1 MQLSLPAQLLGMG
14 AGAWQGQHGGMCSCM
29 ELVLHWDGVWPLLL
43 SFLAPQ
49 TEPKKSLCW
58 MNELGVWLFWL
69 QLPITIWD
77 SGPGRALLGL
87 CRSPWVQSAGFAPV
101 CVCDLGMGIPT
112 QQKGDNRSYHQLCWA
127 HMQELLL
134 WLLLASSTVFT
145 DRKRRWHP
153 FSPGTG
159 SHWNLLKA
167 LKALGGNIPI
177 NRGNQSLFQRLG
189 PRMKEGMQKNQ
200 GNRLE
205 RVFLCWWIPSP
216 SCRSHCPAAGT
227 VPNFAVPLGICE
239 LLKSDTQ

>member
-153 FSPGTG
+153 FSPGTD

-177 NRGNQSLFQRLG
+177 NRGNQSLL
-189 PRMKEGMQKNQ
+189 
-200 GNRLE
+200 L
-205 RVFLCWWIPSP
+205 PSKGWAQEWRKG
-216 SCRSHCPAAGT
+216 CRRTKGTDWRGCFCAGEFPLQAAGLI
-227 VPNFAVPLGICE
+227 VLLLGQCQT
-239 LLKSDTQ
+239 LLSPWEYVNY